1 MCPSSFAATTSP
13 APFQRITCGELGLEP
28 QYHLVDDDL
37 VMKGPKRFRN
47 HWGPWTTTGFRLLK
61 MHRQL
66 LDGLGLQSGTS
77 SDNPEKRD
85 DTCSQIKASTDF
97 QKRCLSK
104 KQRHGLPGSAVLVI
118 DDFTIVIGAP
128 YPNFWS
134 FTKSQKKDFLLN
146 QPWASSSTLL
156 PTPLLCPAPRHS
168 WPPRDIAWRFA
179 SREGSWPPRHTKGAP
194 TEDCHGHFAFRRG

>member
-28 QYHLVDDDL
+28 EYHLVDDDL

-85 DTCSQIKASTDF
+85 DTCSQIKGLNRFSEKMSF
-97 QKRCLSK
+97 QEAKAWSSWKCGSSYRRFHHSYRGPISQLLELHQIPK
-104 KQRHGLPGSAVLVI
+104 KWFFVEPALGVI
-118 DDFTIVIGAP
+118 VNTAADPTAMP
-128 YPNFWS
+128 R
-134 FTKSQKKDFLLN
+134 TKTFMATKGYRMKV
-146 QPWASSSTLL
+146 
-156 PTPLLCPAPRHS
+156 R
-168 WPPRDIAWRFA
+168 IAWRKLA
-179 SREGSWPPRHTKGAP
+179 TSTHKGRPHRRLPWPF
-194 TEDCHGHFAFRRG
+194 CF

>member
-1 MCPSSFAATTSP
+1 MSQQFCSNHKPCPLPKDYLRRVRARARVSSRRWWPGDEGTQEVQKSLGTLNNNGFPVAENAPATTGW
-13 APFQRITCGELGLEP
+13 I
-28 QYHLVDDDL
+28 
-37 VMKGPKRFRN
+37 
-47 HWGPWTTTGFRLLK
+47 
-61 MHRQL
+61 
-66 LDGLGLQSGTS
+66 GLQSGTS

-134 FTKSQKKDFLLN
+134 LTKSQKKDFLLN